1 MTGDRTW
8 MRPVLSA
15 LFDWLTTDEALAC
28 LKDDAAR
35 QSLRTR
41 LLHEA
46 LADGRLGSIPAG
58 QYGDN
63 LLQGVLALR
72 ARFDRETAERK
83 LELNISMLNR
93 RG

>member
-1 MTGDRTW
+1 

-15 LFDWLTTDEALAC
+15 LYEWLTDDEVLRC

-35 QSLRTR
+35 DQLRAR

-46 LADGRLGSIPAG
+46 LADGRLGSIPDG

-72 ARFDRETAERK
+72 AKFDRETAARK
-83 LELNISMLNR
+83 LELNISMHNR